1 MDDIDRS
8 NIPVAVVV
16 GVGVV
21 VVVAVVV
28 NGNDGLVDPGTK
40 KADVFVP
47 IVVGLL
53 KRLNPKST
61 PVAVMVMVQYCT
73 VEQESRFVW
82 WLLYCTRLNILL
94 CTVQSR
100 RVGYREEG
108 ICCDNRTDAK

>member
-16 GVGVV
+16 GVVV
-21 VVVAVVV
+21 VVVVV
-28 NGNDGLVDPGTK
+28 NGNDGLVDPDTK

-108 ICCDNRTDAK
+108 IWPASCDYRTDAK

>member
-16 GVGVV
+16 GVVV
-21 VVVAVVV
+21 VVVVV
-28 NGNDGLVDPGTK
+28 NGNDGLVDPDTK

-82 WLLYCTRLNILL
+82 WLLYCTTRLNILL

-108 ICCDNRTDAK
+108 ICCDNRTDAN